1 MAALTGA
8 AAGAPPSPQSG
19 AASERLFREQVRPV
33 LVARCLGCHAGSAPQ
48 GDLDLSIRETLT
60 AARTKTLLQRVQDGS
75 MPPKG
80 KLPAAEVATLRQWV
94 DAGLPWSDGRI
105 DPLAY
110 STEQRAGLD
119 WWSLQPL
126 RPVPTPTNHGSALD
140 AFIGSRLRKAGLDFA
155 PEASPATLIRR
166 VTYDLT
172 GLAPTPEEV
181 AAFVKEYQPPKG
193 GSVQPQAL
201 RSPTRR
207 SAPKAQRLTPNALS
221 LREHASPPTPY
232 ERLVDRLLSSPRFG
246 ERMARRWL
254 DIVRFAES
262 DGYEHDDPRP
272 KAWPYRD
279 WVIDAF
285 NRDLPYDQFLRE
297 QIAGDALHPDD
308 PRGGVP
314 TGFLVAGGYDD
325 VGAKQAAEN
334 FRLEVRQDELEDM
347 IGTTLQVTQGMTAQ
361 CARCH
366 DHKFDPIPQ
375 QDYYRLQ
382 AALAGAQ
389 HYPPAKKPEFYAVRS
404 DAPPQVWLLQ
414 RGSVTARGPEVTP
427 GALSGLRAL
436 PADLGSSLD
445 DDRTRRLKLAAWLT
459 DARNPLTPRV
469 MTNRVWSWFFGQGLV
484 NTPNDFGFNGDRPS
498 HPELLEY
505 LAARFSSGE
514 GRVERGEGGTARLS
528 TLSSPLS
535 PMGAGRVE
543 RREGKSTSLSTLS
556 SPLSTTG
563 AWSIKRLV
571 RALVLSRTYRQSA
584 AGNAKAAAKDAGNRL
599 LWRHTPRRLESEEL
613 RDTLLQAAGKLNLTM
628 GGPGFQLFT
637 AKDNAGVLYEPADRD
652 GDEFRRRAIY
662 RMVVRGTEDPLLSS
676 FDCPDASNTTPR
688 RLATTTATQA
698 LSLLNNGFVDR
709 QSGYLA
715 ERLAREAHTPGE
727 QVRLSYRYVLGRDP
741 LPTEATRAAQFAG
754 QHGLKAWCRIL
765 FNTSEFLYVE

>member
-1 MAALTGA
+1 
-8 AAGAPPSPQSG
+8 
-19 AASERLFREQVRPV
+19 
-33 LVARCLGCHAGSAPQ
+33 
-48 GDLDLSIRETLT
+48 
-60 AARTKTLLQRVQDGS
+60 

-80 KLPAAEVATLRQWV
+80 KLPATEIATLRRWV
-94 DAGLPWSDGRI
+94 DDGLPWNGGRI

-110 STEQRAGLD
+110 STEVRAGLD

-126 RPVPTPTNHGSALD
+126 RPVPPPAKTDAMLPAESRALD
-140 AFIGSRLRKAGLDFA
+140 AFVGSRLRKAGLDFA
-155 PEASPATLIRR
+155 AEADPRTLIRR

-172 GLAPTPEEV
+172 GLAPTPDEV
-181 AAFVKEYQPPKG
+181 EAFVADVASRKLARMGDAEAQRKRDKG
-193 GSVQPQAL
+193 REGRRDRNQKIVASATP
-201 RSPTRR
+201 SPTPDSRR
-207 SAPKAQRLTPNALS
+207 LAPLPA
-221 LREHASPPTPY
+221 Y
-232 ERLVDRLLSSPRFG
+232 ERLVDRLLASPRFG

-254 DIVRFAES
+254 DVVRFAES

-308 PRGGVP
+308 PRGGIP

-347 IGTTLQVTQGMTAQ
+347 IGTTMQVTQGMTAQ

-389 HYPPAKKPEFYAVRS
+389 HYAPAKKPEFYAVRS
-404 DAPPQVWLLQ
+404 DAPPKVWLLQ
-414 RGSVTARGPEVTP
+414 RGAVTARGPEVTP
-427 GALSGLRAL
+427 GALSGLRLL
-436 PADLGSSLD
+436 PSDLGTPQD
-445 DDRTRRLKLAAWLT
+445 NDRTRRLKLAGWLT
-459 DARNPLTPRV
+459 DRRNPLTPRV
-469 MTNRVWSWFFGQGLV
+469 MTNRVWGWLFGQGLV

-498 HPELLEY
+498 HPELLDT
-505 LAARFSSGE
+505 LAAAFSGVPGSAS
-514 GRVERGEGGTARLS
+514 RVPGAPSARSDSERETR
-528 TLSSPLS
+528 SPE
-535 PMGAGRVE
+535 PR
-543 RREGKSTSLSTLS
+543 
-556 SPLSTTG
+556 
-563 AWSIKRLV
+563 WSVKRLV
-571 RALVLSRTYRQSA
+571 RAIVLSRTYRQSA
-584 AGNAKAAAKDAGNRL
+584 AWNAKAAAKDAGNRL

-613 RDTLLQAAGKLNLTM
+613 RDTLLQASGRLNLTM

-637 AKDNAGVLYEPADRD
+637 SKDNAGVLYEPADRD
-652 GDEFRRRAIY
+652 GEEFCRRAIY

-715 ERLAREAHTPGE
+715 ERLARESRNSTLEG
-727 QVRLSYRYVLGRDP
+727 QVRLSYQYVLGRDP
-741 LPTEATRAAQFAG
+741 RPAEETRAVQFAA
-754 QHGLKAWCRIL
+754 QHGMKAWCRIL

>member
-1 MAALTGA
+1 VRVFSLIAFAAV
-8 AAGAPPSPQSG
+8 AGVAH
-19 AASERLFREQVRPV
+19 AASNPPGNAADPQHLFTERVRPL
-33 LVARCLGCHAGSAPQ
+33 LVTRCLGCHAGTSPQ
-48 GDLDLSIRETLT
+48 AGLNLSNREAITPEM
-60 AARTKTLLQRVQDGS
+60 AKTLLQRVQEGS
-75 MPPKG
+75 MPPKS
-80 KLPAAEVATLRQWV
+80 KLPAAEIATLRQWV
-94 DAGLPWSDGRI
+94 TAGLPWSGGRI

-110 STEQRAGLD
+110 ATEKRAGLD

-126 RPVPTPTNHGSALD
+126 RPVPPPPVKGASPID
-140 AFIGSRLRKAGLDFA
+140 AFIGARLGKDGLDFA
-155 PEASPATLIRR
+155 PEATPAALIRR

-172 GLAPTPEEV
+172 GLAPTPGEV
-181 AAFVKEYQPPKG
+181 SEFVREYQSSKAV
-193 GSVQPQAL
+193 SVKPQAL
-201 RSPTRR
+201 SPPTRR
-207 SAPKAQRLTPNALS
+207 GAPKAQRLTPTALASRERAS
-221 LREHASPPTPY
+221 LPSPAY
-232 ERLVDRLLSSPRFG
+232 ERLVDRLLASPRFG

-285 NRDLPYDQFLRE
+285 NRDLPYDRFLRE
-297 QIAGDALHPDD
+297 QIAGDALHPED
-308 PRGGVP
+308 PLASIP

-347 IGTTLQVTQGMTAQ
+347 IGTTMQVTQGMTAQ

-404 DAPPQVWLLQ
+404 DAPPKVWLLQ

-427 GALSGLRAL
+427 GALSGLHTL
-436 PADLGSSLD
+436 PSDLGSPQD

-469 MTNRVWSWFFGQGLV
+469 MTNRVWSWLFGQGLV

-505 LAARFSSGE
+505 LAASFGGVPSSAF
-514 GRVERGEGGTARLS
+514 RVPGSSSTKNKSEPGTRNAEQR
-528 TLSSPLS
+528 
-535 PMGAGRVE
+535 
-543 RREGKSTSLSTLS
+543 
-556 SPLSTTG
+556 
-563 AWSIKRLV
+563 WSVKQLV
-571 RALVLSRTYRQSA
+571 RAIVLSRTYRQSSA
-584 AGNAKAAAKDAGNRL
+584 WNAKAATKDAGNRL
-599 LWRHTPRRLESEEL
+599 LWRHAPRRLESEEL
-613 RDTLLQAAGKLNLTM
+613 RDTLLQASGRLNLAM

-637 AKDNAGVLYEPADRD
+637 SKDNAGVLYEPVDRD
-652 GDEFRRRAIY
+652 GDEFSRRAIY

-715 ERLAREAHTPGE
+715 ERLAREARTSEE
-727 QVRLSYRYVLGRDP
+727 QVRLSYQYVLGREP
-741 LPTEATRAAQFAG
+741 RPVEQARARQFAA

>member
-1 MAALTGA
+1 
-8 AAGAPPSPQSG
+8 
-19 AASERLFREQVRPV
+19 
-33 LVARCLGCHAGSAPQ
+33 
-48 GDLDLSIRETLT
+48 
-60 AARTKTLLQRVQDGS
+60 
-75 MPPKG
+75 
-80 KLPAAEVATLRQWV
+80 
-94 DAGLPWSDGRI
+94 
-105 DPLAY
+105 
-110 STEQRAGLD
+110 
-119 WWSLQPL
+119 
-126 RPVPTPTNHGSALD
+126 
-140 AFIGSRLRKAGLDFA
+140 
-155 PEASPATLIRR
+155 
-166 VTYDLT
+166 
-172 GLAPTPEEV
+172 
-181 AAFVKEYQPPKG
+181 
-193 GSVQPQAL
+193 
-201 RSPTRR
+201 
-207 SAPKAQRLTPNALS
+207 
-221 LREHASPPTPY
+221 
-232 ERLVDRLLSSPRFG
+232 
-246 ERMARRWL
+246 
-254 DIVRFAES
+254 
-262 DGYEHDDPRP
+262 
-272 KAWPYRD
+272 
-279 WVIDAF
+279 VIDAF

-297 QIAGDALHPDD
+297 QIAGDALHPDN

-427 GALSGLRAL
+427 GALSGLRVL
-436 PADLGSSLD
+436 PADLGSPLD
-445 DDRTRRLKLAAWLT
+445 DDRTRRLKLANWLIDT
-459 DARNPLTPRV
+459 RNPLTPRV
-469 MTNRVWSWFFGQGLV
+469 MTNRVWSWLFGQGLV

-498 HPELLEY
+498 HPELLDALALAFSTGKYGGVGVWEY
-505 LAARFSSGE
+505 
-514 GRVERGEGGTARLS
+514 GRKAIPT
-528 TLSSPLS
+528 SPS
-535 PMGAGRVE
+535 PTPPY
-543 RREGKSTSLSTLS
+543 SHTPTQPQS
-556 SPLSTTG
+556 
-563 AWSIKRLV
+563 WSIKRLA

-613 RDTLLQAAGKLNLTM
+613 RDTLLQAAGRLNLTM

-652 GDEFRRRAIY
+652 GSDFSRRAIY

-715 ERLAREAHTPGE
+715 ERLAREARTPTD
-727 QVRLSYRYVLGRDP
+727 QVRLSYQYVLGRDP
-741 LPTEATRAAQFAG
+741 RPTEQGRAAQFAA